1 MWILGRPRVTSSVMG
16 RRRPTRRGR
25 KGKGSPFHQHCPA
38 LGPPCSGSEPHPLCT
53 TYLCS
58 SVMAADVPVTWQ
70 PPQLPPLLLGLSAL
84 HNCITGDNF
93 RLVPSV
99 HAVTSV
105 CFSAV
110 SSTKPPRRVAPTK
123 PMPPPQRPRHDA
135 GQAPHGEA
143 ATGSGADGALSASLF
158 TAFASHAPDHRR
170 LCRRWW
176 GGGDGGQRALSRHP
190 ARPGGVFEGGGE
202 EAHSEPGHS

>member
-1 MWILGRPRVTSSVMG
+1 MWIPGRSRVMFSLMG

-58 SVMAADVPVTWQ
+58 SVMPADVPVTWQ
-70 PPQLPPLLLGLSAL
+70 PSQLPPLMLGLSAL

-93 RLVPSV
+93 RSVPSA

-105 CFSAV
+105 SFSAV
-110 SSTKPPRRVAPTK
+110 SSTKPPWRVAPTK
-123 PMPPPQRPRHDA
+123 ATPPPRRPCRHA
-135 GQAPHGEA
+135 GQSPLGEA
-143 ATGSGADGALSASLF
+143 AMGSGVDHVLSASLF
-158 TAFASHAPDHRR
+158 TALASHAPDRPR
-170 LCRRWW
+170 LCRCWW
-176 GGGDGGQRALSRHP
+176 GGGGGGQGALSRHP
-190 ARPGGVFEGGGE
+190 ARPEGIFEGGGE
-202 EAHSEPGHS
+202 EAHSELGHS